1 MLRYSPSTPLFD
13 ESFVNYGYNKVQLIE
28 HLRQSGYTFYILN
41 HAFAMDFPHP
51 EYVILILLFS
61 FLSLFILFT
70 YSSPFRQYYN
80 PKYDLCDNSGVNTTH
95 RSQMKNAF
103 NAFQQS
109 LLNQYA
115 NITNTHICYGLQP
128 SYYEEI
134 YVKAEK

>member
-51 EYVILILLFS
+51 EYVILILLLS

-70 YSSPFRQYYN
+70 YSSLFRRQYIN
-80 PKYDLCDNSGVNTTH
+80 GKLKME
-95 RSQMKNAF
+95 MKNAF
-103 NAFQQS
+103 NVFQQS

-115 NITNTHICYGLQP
+115 NITNTHICYGLQL

-134 YVKAEK
+134 IESDIIESPEMY